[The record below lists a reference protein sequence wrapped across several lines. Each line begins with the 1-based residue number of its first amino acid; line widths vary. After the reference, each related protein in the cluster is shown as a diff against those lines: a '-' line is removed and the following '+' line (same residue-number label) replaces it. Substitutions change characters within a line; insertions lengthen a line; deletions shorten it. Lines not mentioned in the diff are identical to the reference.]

1 MAHMGTR
8 CASKPEPFVIVQLYP
23 AKQIWLP
30 EEVLDQCAKGG
41 WYKRMKAIARARERE
56 SESVCK
62 RKEEKCTSSKDS
74 PVREREGEKG
84 ERERER

>member
-56 SESVCK
+56 SE
-62 RKEEKCTSSKDS
+62 
-74 PVREREGEKG
+74 RERGGWYAWGIQPWKI
-84 ERERER
+84 R